1 MSNSTYKE
9 IPPLTEEQI
18 KRLDALKYRKIDFSD
33 IPPSTPEQLERMKEN
48 RRRRKNLKNIAS

>member
-33 IPPSTPEQLERMKEN
+33 IPPSTPEQLERMKAN
-48 RRRRKNLKNIAS
+48 RLRRKNLKIA